1 MIRFDK
7 RSGTCTKLKSVLAAE
22 SRLDSICGVWGG
34 GGGRGRAEPDGYFFG
49 GMIGRL
55 TDWLALDETTP
66 RCKREHDIEE
76 IWRQEMLVC
85 IVASRYRCLLVEGP
99 APVSLFPEKIRRSI
113 QTPKWHVRN
122 IKHRAR

>member
-22 SRLDSICGVWGG
+22 RRLDSICGVWGG
-34 GGGRGRAEPDGYFFG
+34 GWRGRADPDGLFFG

-66 RCKREHDIEE
+66 RCKREHDKKKLTP
-76 IWRQEMLVC
+76 RN
-85 IVASRYRCLLVEGP
+85 
-99 APVSLFPEKIRRSI
+99 VSLHCRISL
-113 QTPKWHVRN
+113 
-122 IKHRAR
+122 